1 MAATLV
7 DDGSIPSAPIH
18 QHFSTYHEPRQLQ
31 LLAMRERVSHI
42 LDMPVSRAQIT
53 NGFRGTIDS
62 YRINDLLFLDCLTD
76 PLQQSRTVARISTDT
91 MRDFVFHVML
101 AGTIE
106 TRTGLYPQRK
116 SVQSRPGILALDMN
130 QPMHMERPDCRVMAF
145 FLPRAIMESVV
156 PDAEAIH
163 GRVLEYT
170 SPLSRLI
177 PAHLAEL
184 SRELP
189 SMNAKDGYRA
199 LETCAYLIAAA
210 FGKETRL
217 SGNARAAARAALFGR
232 ARRYIR
238 ENLHQPD
245 LSPDSVLKASH
256 LSRPTL
262 YRLFEHEGGLATYIR
277 NCRLREAADELV
289 TSPHKAVVE
298 IAYGVGFNSAS
309 DFNHAFRRAYDMPP
323 VEFRAQSVRN

>member
-1 MAATLV
+1 MATTLV
-7 DDGSIPSAPIH
+7 DDGSLPSSLVH
-18 QHFSTYHEPRQLQ
+18 QHFDTYHEPLQRQP
-31 LLAMRERVSHI
+31 LAMRERVSHI
-42 LDMPVSRAQIT
+42 LDMPVSRTQIA
-53 NGFRGTIDS
+53 NGFRGAIDS
-62 YRINDLLFLDCLTD
+62 YRIKDLLFLDCLTD
-76 PLQQSRTVARISTDT
+76 PFQQTRTVARISTDAV
-91 MRDFVFHVML
+91 RDFVFHVML
-101 AGTIE
+101 EGTIE

-130 QPMHMERPDCRVMAF
+130 QPMHMDRPACWVMAF

-163 GRVLEYT
+163 GRVIEYT

-184 SRELP
+184 RRDLP
-189 SMNAKDGYRA
+189 AMSGKEGYRA

-210 FGKETRL
+210 FGQETRL
-217 SGNARAAARAALFGR
+217 SGNARAAARAASFAR

-238 ENLHQPD
+238 ENLRQQD
-245 LSPDSVLKASH
+245 LSADSVLKASY

-289 TSPHKAVVE
+289 RFPHKAVVE
-298 IAYGVGFNSAS
+298 IAYGLGFNSAS

-323 VEFRAQSVRN
+323 VDFRAQRVRN